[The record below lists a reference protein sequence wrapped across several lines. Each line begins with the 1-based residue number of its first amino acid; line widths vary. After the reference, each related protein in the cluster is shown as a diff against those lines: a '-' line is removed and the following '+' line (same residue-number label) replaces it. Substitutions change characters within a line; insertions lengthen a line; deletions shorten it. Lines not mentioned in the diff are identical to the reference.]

1 MLVFL
6 GDSITQWWDQEN
18 FKTFQEYKPINCG
31 ISGHTTKHTL
41 LYLKLGDFFS
51 LKPEC
56 VILQIGTN
64 NADHGITTHETFKD
78 IQEIIKLIQ
87 NGFPKVKILLVGP
100 LPRGPSKTDRYRV
113 INREI
118 NKLLNKM
125 ELPDDTYYVD
135 IGYLF
140 LEVNETISTRI
151 MYDGLHLTN
160 EGYKILTDHLST
172 LLYILFGRSFSS

>member
-18 FKTFQEYKPINCG
+18 FKTFERYNPINCG

-41 LYLKLGDFFS
+41 MYLKLGDFFS

-64 NADHGITTHETFKD
+64 NADHNITTQETFKD
-78 IQEIIKLIQ
+78 IQEIISLIK
-87 NGFPKVKILLVGP
+87 NGFPKIKILLVGP
-100 LPRGPSKTDRYRV
+100 LPRGPSKTNRHRV
-113 INREI
+113 INKEI

-125 ELPDDTYYVD
+125 ELPEDVYYVD

-140 LEVNETISTRI
+140 LEFDETISSRV

-172 LLYILFGRSFSS
+172 LLFILFGKSFFS